1 MSEYRKLARL
11 AARAIYKQT
20 YALER
25 KKASQ
30 HDDSSKQQAKA
41 GLGRPS
47 HFGRTQQEFP
57 GVVEIVVDAL
67 TRRQWI
73 REDDLAA
80 ALKLNPKQLRR
91 VLRHLE
97 TLRVLKRSHV
107 KERQA
112 LKEQRLVE
120 RAGMSEREASEA
132 VEKKTASWCC
142 LEYSRIVDT
151 LRFGLKGVKAELER
165 LLAGGTFEESYAC
178 KNKEECGK
186 RFSALDTAR
195 LFDCLLYTSP
205 SPRD

>member
-30 HDDSSKQQAKA
+30 RDFDSAKQHAKA
-41 GLGRPS
+41 GGGLGRPSS

-57 GVVEIVVDAL
+57 GLVEIVVDAL

-151 LRFGLKGVKAELER
+151 LR
-165 LLAGGTFEESYAC
+165 LA
-178 KNKEECGK
+178 
-186 RFSALDTAR
+186 
-195 LFDCLLYTSP
+195 
-205 SPRD
+205 